1 MTTIRLPTA
10 APPHGTVL
18 GTAPGTAE
26 SAEAYRAAG
35 GYDTATGPDELLGH
49 LTASGL
55 RGRGGAGFPA
65 AVKLRS
71 VRDRGGAPV
80 VVANGEE
87 GEPGSVKDRWLLRA
101 RPHLVLDGLARAA
114 AMTGAVRGFVY
125 LADPVAGDSVR
136 RALAAHPPP
145 LPVEVVETGHTYV
158 AGEETAV
165 VRRIDGGPALPTA
178 KPPRPYE
185 KGVGGAPT
193 LVSNVETL
201 ARIAL
206 TATRPD
212 LRRSIARGTLV
223 TLSGGP
229 AGPVLTEVPYGVPL
243 RALAARY
250 GAPAA
255 AGALMGGLFG
265 GLVDARALDLPLEP
279 GALAAAGTA
288 LGCGAIR
295 FLAPG
300 DCPVTTAADAAAHLS
315 AESARQCGVCVSGT
329 RAVGDALYAL
339 AAGAAGPDTADRLHR
354 WSQGL
359 PGRGACGLLDAAAG
373 IAGSLLRS
381 FPDLV
386 RSHLAAPCP
395 PCAAAALAA
404 GRNRLTVAV
413 PQVPEPPARPRP
425 RPPTPAPAPASAP
438 APAPATS
445 PATTTPPTSA
455 PAASPA
461 TTAVPAPTPADATT
475 PAPVPTPAKATTA
488 VPLPTPADAT
498 TAVPALT
505 PAGKPG
511 TTALPAPA
519 PADCP
524 TATALP
530 APAASPVS
538 PVSATTLPSRAA
550 APLPPPVLKGT
561 P

>member
-229 AGPVLTEVPYGVPL
+229 AGPVLTEV
-243 RALAARY
+243 
-250 GAPAA
+250 
-255 AGALMGGLFG
+255 
-265 GLVDARALDLPLEP
+265 
-279 GALAAAGTA
+279 
-288 LGCGAIR
+288 
-295 FLAPG
+295 
-300 DCPVTTAADAAAHLS
+300 
-315 AESARQCGVCVSGT
+315 
-329 RAVGDALYAL
+329 
-339 AAGAAGPDTADRLHR
+339 
-354 WSQGL
+354 
-359 PGRGACGLLDAAAG
+359 
-373 IAGSLLRS
+373 
-381 FPDLV
+381 
-386 RSHLAAPCP
+386 
-395 PCAAAALAA
+395 
-404 GRNRLTVAV
+404 
-413 PQVPEPPARPRP
+413 
-425 RPPTPAPAPASAP
+425 
-438 APAPATS
+438 
-445 PATTTPPTSA
+445 
-455 PAASPA
+455 
-461 TTAVPAPTPADATT
+461 
-475 PAPVPTPAKATTA
+475 
-488 VPLPTPADAT
+488 
-498 TAVPALT
+498 
-505 PAGKPG
+505 
-511 TTALPAPA
+511 
-519 PADCP
+519 
-524 TATALP
+524 
-530 APAASPVS
+530 
-538 PVSATTLPSRAA
+538 
-550 APLPPPVLKGT
+550 
-561 P
+561 